1 MSCEARSYFRLSI
14 VKKKKK
20 KKLIFITMVVERL
33 SYLSNLATENYLI
46 KSFIKRKSMS
56 IYIGN

>member
-1 MSCEARSYFRLSI
+1 MG
-14 VKKKKK
+14 
-20 KKLIFITMVVERL
+20 VERL

-46 KSFIKRKSMS
+46 KSVIKMKSVS

>member
-14 VKKKKK
+14 VKKKK

>member
-14 VKKKKK
+14 VKK

>member
-20 KKLIFITMVVERL
+20 LIFIIMVVERL

>member
-1 MSCEARSYFRLSI
+1 MSCEARSYFRPSI
-14 VKKKKK
+14 VKKKK

>member
-14 VKKKKK
+14 VKKK

>member
-14 VKKKKK
+14 VKK

-33 SYLSNLATENYLI
+33 SYLSNFATENYLI

>member
-20 KKLIFITMVVERL
+20 LIFSTMVVERL

-46 KSFIKRKSMS
+46 KSVIKMKSVS